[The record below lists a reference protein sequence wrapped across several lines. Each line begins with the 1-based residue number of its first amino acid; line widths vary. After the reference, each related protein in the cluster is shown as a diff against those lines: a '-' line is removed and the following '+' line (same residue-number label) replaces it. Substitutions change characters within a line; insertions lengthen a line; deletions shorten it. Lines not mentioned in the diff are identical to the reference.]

1 MTSESNI
8 SGRIAKYSA
17 KGMLA
22 ALKEIFLYSLE
33 KRDIMCPVLFGAEDV
48 GWIFLWG
55 RECHIT
61 GSVPREVK

>member
-8 SGRIAKYSA
+8 SGGIAKYSA

-22 ALKEIFLYSLE
+22 FE
-33 KRDIMCPVLFGAEDV
+33 RDFPVLFGAEDV

-61 GSVPREVK
+61 GSAPREVK

>member
-8 SGRIAKYSA
+8 SGGIAKYPA

-22 ALKEIFLYSLE
+22 FLKEIFLYSLE
-33 KRDIMCPVLFGAEDV
+33 KRDVLCRVLFGAEDV

-61 GSVPREVK
+61 GSAPREVR

>member
-8 SGRIAKYSA
+8 SGGIAKYPA

-22 ALKEIFLYSLE
+22 FLKEIFLYSLE
-33 KRDIMCPVLFGAEDV
+33 KRDVLCRVLFCAEDV

-55 RECHIT
+55 REYHIT
-61 GSVPREVK
+61 GSAPREVK